1 MTSKPPLGSM
11 ATQSVYVQVT
21 EDGIVREGDGW
32 TWHGE
37 RPTML
42 EGACHCGTVRWRI
55 DFDPELVTACNCTLC
70 RRYGVIWAFG
80 HDGVDVHVTG
90 PTRAYTPASEMDFCF
105 CETCGNMIYSRGRRP
120 SENGKVR
127 AAVNLRLTDP
137 DAVADIPLEHQD
149 CLVTYEEILPRG
161 RVKEVWF

>member
-1 MTSKPPLGSM
+1 MDVAWGETDHARGRVSLRDGPM
-11 ATQSVYVQVT
+11 AHRLRSRV
-21 EDGIVREGDGW
+21 GDGLQ
-32 TWHGE
+32 
-37 RPTML
+37 R
-42 EGACHCGTVRWRI
+42 
-55 DFDPELVTACNCTLC
+55 TLC

-90 PTRAYTPASEMDFCF
+90 PTRAYTPASAMDFCF
-105 CETCGNMIYSRGRRP
+105 CETCGNMIYSRGRGP

-127 AAVNLRLTDP
+127 AAVNLRLADP